1 MSAPNTLGAVPFPM
15 CKCNVVLK
23 CQRDQPRQESQSSEK
38 TTGYEQLYLILFFV
52 GNFCRVSR
60 ETGSQLSVCSSLAV
74 LSRK

>member
-38 TTGYEQLYLILFFV
+38 TTGYEQLYLIYFLWVIF
-52 GNFCRVSR
+52 
-60 ETGSQLSVCSSLAV
+60 AV
-74 LSRK
+74 LVGKLAPNSVSAVPWQC